1 MKQFS
6 GIYPEEI
13 EKLMKQYYDSLS
25 EKYRRQYAAIESLK
39 IEFYGEAYISRILN
53 VTRKTIKKG
62 KKELIEGSD
71 VPNERTR
78 AVGGGRN
85 KIIDKAEY
93 IHDTFMEIMQ
103 NHTAGSPMDENIK
116 WTDLTPKEISL
127 HFKNE
132 GKEISVHIVK
142 QLLKIHGFVKRQA
155 QKTESFKNVEERDE
169 QFENIKRI
177 KSEYIEKGTDPII
190 SMDVKKITIREL
202 L

>member
-85 KIIDKAEY
+85 KIIDNAEY

-116 WTDLTPKEISL
+116 RI
-127 HFKNE
+127 N
-132 GKEISVHIVK
+132 
-142 QLLKIHGFVKRQA
+142 Q
-155 QKTESFKNVEERDE
+155 
-169 QFENIKRI
+169 NI
-177 KSEYIEKGTDPII
+177 
-190 SMDVKKITIREL
+190 
-202 L
+202 